1 MAIYQ
6 KARPVTW
13 TEVVGQEHVRDVL
26 MSALE
31 KGRIGHAYLFS
42 GPRGVGKTTTARL
55 IAMTVNCESEFKPCG
70 ECQSCR
76 LIKSGSHPDVVE
88 IDAASNNSVDDVRDL
103 REKVGLASMRG
114 GKKVYILDEAH
125 MMSRGA
131 FNALL
136 KTLEEPPEHVIFIL
150 ATTEPEKILPTIL
163 SRCQHYRFRR
173 LSEQEIAGKLQRLCD
188 QEAVSYEMGALLLI
202 GRLADG
208 AMRDG
213 ESLLERMLSGGEAV
227 TLGAV
232 EMALGLPPGERM
244 LGLARSLLLADA
256 ETVLRLAGELYREGF
271 AARTVVEQTKVSL
284 RNLLH
289 AHLGLAGGN
298 HEALEVGQALK
309 LLASLDEQDQRFS
322 RQADLLALE
331 MAFTHAMLST
341 ENAASNSGG
350 GSAQVP
356 PDLMRRLQSLE
367 QSVQQLR
374 QGRPVAAAPVSQ
386 GQPAPQESR
395 SANTSS
401 APQTQAAPPSNGT
414 WHDVLRLADIKMRAF
429 LKPAQAS
436 FEGGSL
442 IITISS
448 KFHGAQVISKF
459 DELADLVSKVFGE
472 IPFEVVTPDSSKK
485 KSGKGMMSP
494 PPQQRVEMQPV
505 AQVLQNA
512 PQVQPV
518 PASEPRTQPVPA
530 PIEQA
535 SPAPWEAPATPSV
548 SPAAQPQSAPA
559 QPLGRTTQKAR
570 GFFEDG
576 PAKKPEPVA
585 PAQATQTAPP
595 APTRSTSAPVQQP
608 DLPPLPTEH
617 EVLDQAPVFDDLPF
631 PDEDFGAQETQQP
644 QKARKQGSGF
654 QHPLYDTVQQL
665 FPHRVREVGVLKTR
679 APEEDSEPSEAEPS
693 EE

>member
-76 LIKSGSHPDVVE
+76 LIKSGAHPDVVE

-188 QEAVSYEMGALLLI
+188 QEAVTYEMDALMLI

-227 TLGAV
+227 TLRAV
-232 EMALGLPPGERM
+232 ELALGLPPGERM
-244 LGLARSLLLADA
+244 LGLARSLMLADA
-256 ETVLRLAGELYREGF
+256 ETVMRLAGELYREGF

-289 AHLGLAGGN
+289 AQLGLAGGS
-298 HEALEVGQALK
+298 HEALDVGQALK
-309 LLASLDEQDQRFS
+309 LLAALDEQDQRFS

-341 ENAASNSGG
+341 ENAQSTSGG
-350 GSAQVP
+350 GPAQVP
-356 PDLMRRLQSLE
+356 PDLMRRLQGLE
-367 QSVQQLR
+367 QAVQQLR
-374 QGRPVAAAPVSQ
+374 QGRAVSQPSSQPVAAA
-386 GQPAPQESR
+386 GQQAPETR
-395 SANTSS
+395 AATS
-401 APQTQAAPPSNGT
+401 APQAQQTPPPSNGT

-436 FEGGSL
+436 FENGAL
-442 IITISS
+442 VITISS
-448 KFHGAQVISKF
+448 KFHGTQVISKF
-459 DELADLVSKVFGE
+459 DELSELVVKVFGD

-485 KSGKGMMSP
+485 KSGSSSAGIASSP
-494 PPQQRVEMQPV
+494 PPPRHTEPQPV
-505 AQVLQNA
+505 AQVVQSLPEVRSAAQNRPTENRA
-512 PQVQPV
+512 PEPRPEPV
-518 PASEPRTQPVPA
+518 PV
-530 PIEQA
+530 QA
-535 SPAPWEAPATPSV
+535 TEPAPWEAPATPS
-548 SPAAQPQSAPA
+548 SQASAPA
-559 QPLGRTTQKAR
+559 IPVRSEPLGRTTQKAR

-576 PAKKPEPVA
+576 PAKKPEPAPAVVA
-585 PAQATQTAPP
+585 PASTPPPQRTDVPP
-595 APTRSTSAPVQQP
+595 A
-608 DLPPLPTEH
+608 EH
-617 EVLDQAPVFDDLPF
+617 DILDQAPVFDDLPF
-631 PDEDFGAQETQQP
+631 PDEDFGAQEAP
-644 QKARKQGSGF
+644 QKPRKSGSGF
-654 QHPLYDTVQQL
+654 QHPLYDTLQQL
-665 FPHRVREVGVLKTR
+665 FPHRVREVGVLKTKVV
-679 APEEDSEPSEAEPS
+679 EDDSEASEAEPT

>member
-55 IAMTVNCESEFKPCG
+55 IAMTVNCEHEFKPCG

-76 LIKSGSHPDVVE
+76 LIKSGAHPDVVE

-173 LSEQEIAGKLQRLCD
+173 LSEQEIAGKLQKLCE
-188 QEAVSYEMGALLLI
+188 QEQASYEMDALLLM

-213 ESLLERMLSGGEAV
+213 ESLLERMLSGGEAI
-227 TLGAV
+227 TLRAV

-289 AHLGLAGGN
+289 AQLGLAGEN
-298 HEALEVGQALK
+298 HEALDVGQALK
-309 LLASLDEQDQRFS
+309 LLAALDEQDQRFS

-331 MAFTHAMLST
+331 MALTHAMLST
-341 ENAASNSGG
+341 ENASASSG

-356 PDLMRRLQSLE
+356 PDLMRRLQALE
-367 QSVQQLR
+367 QGIQQIK
-374 QGRPVAAAPVSQ
+374 QGRPSSVPATQQAPAQPAPAQ
-386 GQPAPQESR
+386 GQPRAASTP
-395 SANTSS
+395 ATPS
-401 APQTQAAPPSNGT
+401 APPANGT

-436 FEGGSL
+436 FDGGSL
-442 IITISS
+442 IISISS

-459 DELADLVSKVFGE
+459 DELSELVSKVFGD

-485 KSGKGMMSP
+485 KLGNAVA
-494 PPQQRVEMQPV
+494 PQASSAPVRQPEPQPV
-505 AQVLQNA
+505 AQVLEKV
-512 PQVQPV
+512 PQSRLP
-518 PASEPRTQPVPA
+518 EPRTPEPAPVPT
-530 PIEQA
+530 QTQT
-535 SPAPWEAPATPSV
+535 SPAPWEAPPSA
-548 SPAAQPQSAPA
+548 SPAQENRGGP
-559 QPLGRTTQKAR
+559 PLGRTTRKAR
-570 GFFEDG
+570 DFFEDG
-576 PAKKPEPVA
+576 PPEKKPEPS
-585 PAQATQTAPP
+585 PPP
-595 APTRSTSAPVQQP
+595 AVPVQVSG
-608 DLPPLPTEH
+608 PPPVPVEH
-617 EVLDQAPVFDDLPF
+617 EVLDQAPVFDDIPF
-631 PDEDFGAQETQQP
+631 PDEDFGFQEPQP
-644 QKARKQGSGF
+644 KPAKKGSGF
-654 QHPLYDTVQQL
+654 QHPLYDTLQQL
-665 FPHRVREVGVLKTR
+665 FPHRVREVGVVKTR
-679 APEEDSEPSEAEPS
+679 APEEDSEPSEADPSPEPG